1 MVDVALEYGK
11 QGHIMQWLQQGHLS
25 LLCALL
31 PSVPTDEHL
40 TKILKG
46 SGFALDRAAE
56 LTDFCRFRLVV
67 PRPTLVDGLH
77 YMNVYSTEKAQ
88 TYHLH
93 LTFFSLHFASEL
105 LGLELEKLQKELVEM
120 SKVYVAC

>member
-46 SGFALDRAAE
+46 SGFALAAE
-56 LTDFCRFRLVV
+56 LTDFCRFCLVV
-67 PRPTLVDGLH
+67 PSP
-77 YMNVYSTEKAQ
+77 
-88 TYHLH
+88 
-93 LTFFSLHFASEL
+93 L
-105 LGLELEKLQKELVEM
+105 LSM
-120 SKVYVAC
+120 ACTT